1 MKNLKK
7 IAILASIY
15 KALHKIEVQ
24 NSGVPYLRKL
34 VRAKM
39 IPHYKFGNRIKF
51 DIKEINEWVE
61 NNKVEMK
68 KSILLY

>member
-24 NSGVPYLRKL
+24 NSGGINP
-34 VRAKM
+34 
-39 IPHYKFGNRIKF
+39 FESIKAIF
-51 DIKEINEWVE
+51 
-61 NNKVEMK
+61 NKQ
-68 KSILLY
+68 ILFS

>member
-1 MKNLKK
+1 MLGLTKELCDIKQVSNYLDV
-7 IAILASIY
+7 S
-15 KALHKIEVQ
+15 
-24 NSGVPYLRKL
+24 VPYLRKL